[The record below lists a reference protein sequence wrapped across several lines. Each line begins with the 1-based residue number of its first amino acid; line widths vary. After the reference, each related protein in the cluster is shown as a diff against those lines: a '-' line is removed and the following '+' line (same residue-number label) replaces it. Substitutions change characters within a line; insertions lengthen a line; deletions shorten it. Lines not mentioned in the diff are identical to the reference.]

1 MKPIFSRGPSLQI
14 RLILAVLVALGIIIA
29 DSRLGTFSQIRTYMD
44 TAVSPFYFVSNAPRE
59 LLDGVSQTLASR
71 DQLELENRTLRQE
84 LLLKNSELLMLGQ
97 YKQENARLRELLGS
111 PLRQDEQKM
120 VTQVISTVND
130 PHSDQVV
137 IDKGSVNGV
146 YEGQPV
152 ISDKGVVGQVV
163 AVAKLTSRVLLICD
177 ATHALP
183 IQVLR
188 NDIRVIAAGNGCT
201 DDLQLE
207 HLPAN
212 TDIRVGDVLVTSG
225 LGGRFPEGYPV
236 AVVSSVKLDT
246 QRAYTVIQARPTAG
260 LQRLRYLLLLWGAD
274 RNGANPMTPEEVH
287 RVANERLMQ
296 MMPQVL
302 PSPDAMGPKLPEPAT
317 GIAQPTPQQPTTGN
331 AATAPA
337 ANRSPQRATPPQSGA
352 QPLRV
357 RRRAI
362 VASYRSQGRWVI
374 WLSFLIALL
383 LQIMPWPDNLI
394 VFRPNW
400 VLLILLYWILAL
412 PHRVNVGTGFVM
424 GAILDLISGSTLGV
438 RVLAM
443 SIIAYLVALK
453 YQLFRN
459 LALWQQALVVMLLSL
474 VVDIIVFWAEFLV
487 INVSFRPEV
496 FWSSVVNGVLWPWIF
511 LLMRKVRQQFAVQ

>member
-14 RLILAVLVALGIIIA
+14 RLILAVLVALGVIIA

-44 TAVSPFYFVSNAPRE
+44 TAVSPFYFISNGPRE
-59 LLDGVSQTLASR
+59 LLDSVSQTLATR
-71 DQLELENRTLRQE
+71 DQLELENRALRQE
-84 LLLKNSELLMLGQ
+84 LLLKNSDLLMLGQ

-130 PHSDQVV
+130 PYSDQVV

-188 NDIRVIAAGNGCT
+188 NDIRV
-201 DDLQLE
+201 
-207 HLPAN
+207 
-212 TDIRVGDVLVTSG
+212 GDVLVTSG

-236 AVVSSVKLDT
+236 GVVSSVKLDT

-302 PSPDAMGPKLPEPAT
+302 PAPDAMGPQMPAPAT
-317 GIAQPTPQQPTTGN
+317 GM
-331 AATAPA
+331 
-337 ANRSPQRATPPQSGA
+337 TPPS
-352 QPLRV
+352 QPLP
-357 RRRAI
+357 AGG
-362 VASYRSQGRWVI
+362 Q
-374 WLSFLIALL
+374 
-383 LQIMPWPDNLI
+383 
-394 VFRPNW
+394 
-400 VLLILLYWILAL
+400 
-412 PHRVNVGTGFVM
+412 
-424 GAILDLISGSTLGV
+424 
-438 RVLAM
+438 
-443 SIIAYLVALK
+443 
-453 YQLFRN
+453 
-459 LALWQQALVVMLLSL
+459 
-474 VVDIIVFWAEFLV
+474 
-487 INVSFRPEV
+487 
-496 FWSSVVNGVLWPWIF
+496 
-511 LLMRKVRQQFAVQ
+511 

>member
-14 RLILAVLVALGIIIA
+14 RLILAVLVALGVIIA

-44 TAVSPFYFVSNAPRE
+44 TAVSPFYFVSNGPRE
-59 LLDGVSQTLASR
+59 LLDSVSQTLATR
-71 DQLELENRTLRQE
+71 DQLELENRALRQE
-84 LLLKNSELLMLGQ
+84 LLLKNSDLLMLGQ

-130 PHSDQVV
+130 PYSDQVV

-163 AVAKLTSRVLLICD
+163 AVAKMTSRVLLICD

-302 PSPDAMGPKLPEPAT
+302 PALRTAMGP
-317 GIAQPTPQQPTTGN
+317 
-331 AATAPA
+331 PA
-337 ANRSPQRATPPQSGA
+337 ASAGA
-352 QPLRV
+352 GHRV
-357 RRRAI
+357 DAACMRRHRLALCGRAI

-383 LQIMPWPDNLI
+383 LQIMPWPANIQRFPAKLGITD
-394 VFRPNW
+394 PA
-400 VLLILLYWILAL
+400 VLDPRLAA
-412 PHRVNVGTGFVM
+412 PGKRGDGFCDGGHTGSHQRLNARRSRAVHEHHCLS
-424 GAILDLISGSTLGV
+424 GRAEISSC
-438 RVLAM
+438 
-443 SIIAYLVALK
+443 
-453 YQLFRN
+453 
-459 LALWQQALVVMLLSL
+459 
-474 VVDIIVFWAEFLV
+474 
-487 INVSFRPEV
+487 
-496 FWSSVVNGVLWPWIF
+496 SVTWRCGNRRWW
-511 LLMRKVRQQFAVQ
+511 